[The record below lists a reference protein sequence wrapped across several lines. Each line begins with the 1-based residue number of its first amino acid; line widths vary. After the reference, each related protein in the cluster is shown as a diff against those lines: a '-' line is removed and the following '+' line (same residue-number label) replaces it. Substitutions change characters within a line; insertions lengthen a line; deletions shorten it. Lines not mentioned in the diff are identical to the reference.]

1 LKNIKNMTL
10 TSQKL
15 ELIQWISNLD
25 NARLLKEIA
34 EIRNR
39 TTSQNTEPKRFFG
52 CGKDIVLEIAE
63 DFNEP
68 LDHFNEYQP

>member
-1 LKNIKNMTL
+1 MTF

-52 CGKDIVLEIAE
+52 CGKDIIGEIAE

-68 LDHFNEYQP
+68 LAVFDEYRP

>member
-1 LKNIKNMTL
+1 MTL

-39 TTSQNTEPKRFFG
+39 TTSQNTEPKRFFW
-52 CGKDIVLEIAE
+52 L
-63 DFNEP
+63 
-68 LDHFNEYQP
+68 

>member
-1 LKNIKNMTL
+1 MIL

-15 ELIQWISNLD
+15 ELIQWISNID
-25 NARLLKEIA
+25 NVRLLKEIA
-34 EIRNR
+34 DIRNR

-68 LDHFNEYQP
+68 LDHFDEYQP

>member
-1 LKNIKNMTL
+1 MTI

-25 NARLLKEIA
+25 NVSLLKEIA
-34 EIRNR
+34 KIRNR
-39 TTSQNTEPKRFFG
+39 VTSQNTEPKRFFG
-52 CGKDIVLEIAE
+52 CGKDIVLGISE

>member
-1 LKNIKNMTL
+1 MTL

-15 ELIQWISNLD
+15 ALIQWISILD
-25 NARLLKEIA
+25 NVVLLKEIA

-39 TTSQNTEPKRFFG
+39 TTSQSTEPKRFFG